1 MTPGALHTHS
11 PYGATTGDG
20 GVSAAEYIVELLVLR
35 TLQLHDFQILRKSPD
50 VNLGNFWP

>member
-1 MTPGALHTHS
+1 MTPGALHTQS

-35 TLQLHDFQILRKSPD
+35 TSQLHDFQILRKSPD